1 MTDVSVSDFGEI
13 KTEPPGGIVICHF
26 RSSFSC
32 FIFLTL
38 QLATSMA
45 QSKPTEAPKAPVP
58 AQILSAKK
66 VFIANAGGDQ
76 LTEDDPIFTGGPD
89 RAYNEF
95 YAAIKSWGRFN
106 MVGSPAEADLLL
118 EIRQEVLIGSLGGK
132 AGGFATPMFHLE
144 IRDPK
149 TNALLW
155 AFHIHF
161 QFGAGQ
167 ANSDRNF
174 DQLVNRLVMNLR
186 ALVTPADRT

>member
-1 MTDVSVSDFGEI
+1 MMRHFRLAVLCFTVTMLQLSVS
-13 KTEPPGGIVICHF
+13 
-26 RSSFSC
+26 
-32 FIFLTL
+32 
-38 QLATSMA
+38 AA
-45 QSKPTEAPKAPVP
+45 QSKATADAPIPT
-58 AQILSAKK
+58 QIAAAKK

-89 RAYNEF
+89 RAYNQF

-106 MVGSPAEADLLL
+106 IVGSPAEADLLL
-118 EIRQEVLIGSLGGK
+118 EIRQDVLIGSLGGK

-167 ANSDRNF
+167 ANSDRYF
-174 DQLVNRLVMNLR
+174 DQVVNRLVMNLR
-186 ALVTPADRT
+186 ALVTPADQS

>member
-1 MTDVSVSDFGEI
+1 MMRHFRFATLCFTLTMLQLSVS
-13 KTEPPGGIVICHF
+13 
-26 RSSFSC
+26 R
-32 FIFLTL
+32 
-38 QLATSMA
+38 A
-45 QSKPTEAPKAPVP
+45 QTTPVP
-58 AQILSAKK
+58 NAPIPTQIAAAKK

-89 RAYNEF
+89 RAYNQF
-95 YAAIKSWGRFN
+95 YAAIKNWGRFN
-106 MVGSPAEADLLL
+106 IVGSPAEADLLL
-118 EIRQEVLIGSLGGK
+118 EIRQEVQIGSLGGK
-132 AGGFATPMFHLE
+132 AGGFATPLFRLE

-174 DQLVNRLVMNLR
+174 DQVVNRLAMELR
-186 ALVTPADRT
+186 ALVTPANQP